1 MSDHDKKHLLHMHQF
16 YTEEARHQRT
26 MMWEALK
33 WFTPIL
39 TLIAIVWIKYYI
51 DDFLLCK
58 DNSICVVLFGLSILG
73 LSLCIFCVLL
83 LRSFYGSNLKYIS
96 MFAKVEEE
104 LRFDLEERGDSEY
117 FPGDRHITWEKW
129 REERKCSE
137 KKNSAE
143 NKEEDNSKMKKYTSE
158 DYLSDKLRDKFWE
171 KLFKTPL
178 LLRLMQFVFVFFV
191 LMFLG
196 SILLL
201 ILNLVT

>member
-1 MSDHDKKHLLHMHQF
+1 
-16 YTEEARHQRT
+16 
-26 MMWEALK
+26 
-33 WFTPIL
+33 
-39 TLIAIVWIKYYI
+39 
-51 DDFLLCK
+51 
-58 DNSICVVLFGLSILG
+58 
-73 LSLCIFCVLL
+73 
-83 LRSFYGSNLKYIS
+83 

-117 FPGDRHITWEKW
+117 FSGDRHITWEKW
-129 REERKCSE
+129 KEERKSSE

-143 NKEEDNSKMKKYTSE
+143 NKEEDNSKIKKYTSE

-171 KLFKTPL
+171 KLFKTPI
-178 LLRLMQFVFVFFV
+178 LLRLMQFVFVFFA

>member
-1 MSDHDKKHLLHMHQF
+1 MHQF

-26 MMWEALK
+26 MMWETVK

-39 TLIAIVWIKYYI
+39 TLIAVVWTKYYI

-58 DNSICVVLFGLSILG
+58 NNSICVVLFGLSILG

-83 LRSFYGSNLKYIS
+83 LRSFYESNLKYIS
-96 MFAKVEEE
+96 MFAKVEEK
-104 LRFDLEERGDSEY
+104 LQFDLEERGDSKY

-129 REERKCSE
+129 REDRNCSE

-143 NKEEDNSKMKKYTSE
+143 NKEEDNLKIKKYTSE
-158 DYLSDKLRDKFWE
+158 DYRRAKLGHKFWG

-178 LLRLMQFVFVFFV
+178 LLRLMQFVFVFFA

-196 SILLL
+196 SILFL